1 VSTFDLLV
9 LGFKVAGQPENLL
22 ACLVGV
28 FIGTLVGVLPGIGP
42 IATMSILLPITFG
55 LGSTAS
61 IIMLAGIF
69 YGAMYGGSTT
79 SILVNIP
86 GEAASVVTCIDGYQM
101 ARQGRAGP
109 ALGVS
114 AIGSFIGG
122 TVSVV
127 GLMFFSQWLAAWAVR
142 FGPAEYAAL
151 MFFGLIAVV
160 FLVQESISKGL
171 IMMCLGLFLRM
182 IGQDITSGKPRFTFG
197 IFQLQGG
204 IDFLPLVMGLFGISE
219 VLINLEKPET
229 REFIST
235 KIKQIWPSFS
245 DLKKCVGPIFRATG
259 LGFFLG
265 LIPGGGVITSPFF
278 SYALEKKLSK
288 NPEDFGKG
296 AIEGVAGPE
305 TANNAASISGF
316 VPLFSLGIPASVAIA
331 LLLGAMMIHGVQPGP
346 LFMQQKPEM
355 FWGVVASMYIGNLV
369 CLILNLPLIGVW
381 VQLLRVPFRILFP
394 LITIFCLIG
403 VYTVNNNILDVYLM
417 VLFGVAGYF
426 LRKRDYEPAPLA
438 IAFVLEPLVEE
449 NFRQALAISQGS
461 FYIFVSRPISCGF
474 VIISL
479 LIIGISIWKEIS
491 KYKSH

>member
-1 VSTFDLLV
+1 MNTFELLV
-9 LGFKVAGQPENLL
+9 LGFKVAAQPENILG
-22 ACLVGV
+22 CLVGV
-28 FIGTLVGVLPGIGP
+28 LVGTLIGVLPGIGP

-55 LGSTAS
+55 LGPTAS

-101 ARQGRAGP
+101 ACEGRAGP
-109 ALGVS
+109 ALGIA

-122 TVSVV
+122 TMSVI
-127 GLMFFSQWLAAWAVR
+127 GLMFFSQWLALWAVK
-142 FGPAEYAAL
+142 FGPPEYATL
-151 MFFGLIAVV
+151 MFFGLIAIV
-160 FLVQESISKGL
+160 FLVQGSISKGL

-182 IGQDITSGKPRFTFG
+182 IGQDITSGRPRFTFG

-204 IDFLPLVMGLFGISE
+204 IDFLPLVMGLFGVSE
-219 VLINLEKPET
+219 VLLNLEKPET

-235 KIKQIWPSFS
+235 KIKQIWPSVY
-245 DLKKCVGPIFRATG
+245 DLKKCTGPILRGTG

-288 NPEDFGKG
+288 NPEKFGRG
-296 AIEGVAGPE
+296 AIEGIAAPE

-316 VPLFSLGIPASVAIA
+316 IPLFSLGIPASIAIA
-331 LLLGAMMIHGVQPGP
+331 LLLGAMMIHGIQPGP
-346 LFMQQKPEM
+346 LFIQQKPEI
-355 FWGVVASMYIGNLV
+355 FWGVVASMYIGNLL

-381 VQLLRVPFRILFP
+381 VQLLRVPFKILFP
-394 LITIFCLIG
+394 MIAIFSLIG
-403 VYTVNNNILDVYLM
+403 VYTVNNNIFDVYLM
-417 VLFGVAGYF
+417 VLFGVIGYF
-426 LRKRDYEPAPLA
+426 LRKRGYEPAPLA

-449 NFRQALAISQGS
+449 NFRQSLAISQGS
-461 FYIFVSRPISCGF
+461 FYIFLSRPISCGF
-474 VIISL
+474 VIATL
-479 LIIGISIWKEIS
+479 VIIGISIWKKIL
-491 KYKSH
+491 KLK